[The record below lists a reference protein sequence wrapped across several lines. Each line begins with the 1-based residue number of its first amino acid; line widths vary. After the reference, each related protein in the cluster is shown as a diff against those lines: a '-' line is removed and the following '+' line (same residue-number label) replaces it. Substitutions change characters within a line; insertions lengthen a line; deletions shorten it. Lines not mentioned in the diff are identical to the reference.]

1 MLRKLHAEWGSRSMG
16 RISDRFAQLR
26 QQGRCA
32 LIPFITGGDPSLE
45 ATQHLLPVL
54 AEAGAD
60 VIEIGVPFSD
70 PLADGPTLQKAS
82 TRALQGG
89 TTLDKLFSTVAAA
102 RSAVDVPLVFLIYV
116 NMIIRAGVD
125 SFAQRAQ
132 ACGVDGVIVAD
143 LPVEESEPVRMALQS
158 HGVDW
163 IPLVAP
169 TSGKRVAQ
177 IAAAGSGFLYCVSS
191 LGVTGVR
198 QELDPA
204 LREWVSALHSLTPL
218 PRCVGFGIA
227 TAEQAEQVAAFA
239 DGVIVGSALVERM
252 AKAAPLGEAALE
264 DEASTFIRTLR
275 EAVDRQRAQRKQE
288 VC

>member
-1 MLRKLHAEWGSRSMG
+1 MG

-26 QQGRCA
+26 QQERCA

-54 AEAGAD
+54 AQAGAD

-82 TRALQGG
+82 ARALQGG
-89 TTLDKLFSTVAAA
+89 TTLDKLFAIIAAA

-116 NMIIRAGVD
+116 NMIIHVGID

-132 ACGVDGVIVAD
+132 ASGVDGVIVAD
-143 LPVEESEPVRMALQS
+143 LPVEESGPVRTALQS
-158 HGVDW
+158 RGVDW

-169 TSGKRVAQ
+169 TSGERVVQ

-198 QELDPA
+198 QQLDPA
-204 LREWVSALHSLTPL
+204 LREWVNALQSLTPL

-239 DGVIVGSALVERM
+239 DGVIVGSALVDRL
-252 AKAAPLGEAALE
+252 AKVASMGEAAVE
-264 DEASTFIRTLR
+264 SEASSFIRTLR
-275 EAVDRQRAQRKQE
+275 DAIDRQQAQCKQE
-288 VC
+288 VR